1 MIISIIGTNGLLANE
16 FGLYSNNH
24 NHSIFSF
31 GRKVPEFHKYDEFNI
46 LDLEKESID
55 INKISQS
62 DVIIY
67 TAGAGIQSNLMNSSE
82 SIYHLNVYVPIDICN
97 KLNSVKYNGVFIT
110 FGSCFE
116 IGKNSEDI
124 QFSEIQVCN
133 SILEVPNEYCVSKR
147 LLSRFVNSYNPSFK
161 HFHFILPTIY
171 GQMEAKHRL
180 IPYLINGIKN
190 NEKMQFTS
198 GKQIRQYLYSGDVPE
213 IVFSLLPLI
222 DNGIYNLSG
231 VETFSVRQIIENV
244 FMFYNLQINEELFGK
259 AERVDSG
266 MQNLQLDGSVVQQ
279 KLPNFRY
286 TKFLESLKLYDKC
299 L

>member
-1 MIISIIGTNGLLANE
+1 
-16 FGLYSNNH
+16 
-24 NHSIFSF
+24 
-31 GRKVPEFHKYDEFNI
+31 
-46 LDLEKESID
+46 
-55 INKISQS
+55 
-62 DVIIY
+62 
-67 TAGAGIQSNLMNSSE
+67 
-82 SIYHLNVYVPIDICN
+82 
-97 KLNSVKYNGVFIT
+97 
-110 FGSCFE
+110 
-116 IGKNSEDI
+116 
-124 QFSEIQVCN
+124 
-133 SILEVPNEYCVSKR
+133 
-147 LLSRFVNSYNPSFK
+147 
-161 HFHFILPTIY
+161 
-171 GQMEAKHRL
+171 MEAKHRL